1 MGTKIRLV
9 DARGNFGTGI
19 IGSLLSYPVMVWFT
33 GSKQNFYWFIY
44 TPRFIGATL
53 IGSVIAWLVLVK
65 LKETRVFKQTQE
77 LFLEGTFMKT
87 SVKFE
92 TIFPLTTAPLIQCI
106 TNEITCESWRMHY
119 FYIDAK
125 PIMADDPREFPQM
138 FQQTSALVL
147 NLGHLSQEREQ
158 SLLAASDYARQ
169 VNKLTVVD
177 LVGYGASD
185 IRNEVGEKL
194 VHNQP
199 TVVKGNLSEMRTF
212 ASW

>member
-1 MGTKIRLV
+1 MKLRV
-9 DARGNFGTGI
+9 
-19 IGSLLSYPVMVWFT
+19 SL
-33 GSKQNFYWFIY
+33 
-44 TPRFIGATL
+44 
-53 IGSVIAWLVLVK
+53 
-65 LKETRVFKQTQE
+65 
-77 LFLEGTFMKT
+77 
-87 SVKFE
+87 
-92 TIFPLTTAPLIQCI
+92 
-106 TNEITCESWRMHY
+106 WRMHY
-119 FYIDAK
+119 FILMLS
-125 PIMADDPREFPQM
+125 PLWQMIPEFPQL